1 MSHFRITQVEVC
13 TGLDHFVHS
22 NLKFKAA
29 LRKQQTSSELL
40 LKLSPSPALIQ
51 KISYILCS
59 WKKTSFNWSLS
70 TNPTNLSHYS
80 LKNVIGAMC
89 ISTSFKSCKR
99 INESLVIKPIALC
112 VSCSNDLSSNVRV
125 NRFRISSDHSWILSA
140 FERKPERNKR
150 YFQHNKSNVFV

>member
-51 KISYILCS
+51 KIFYILCS
-59 WKKTSFNWSLS
+59 CKKHPL
-70 TNPTNLSHYS
+70 
-80 LKNVIGAMC
+80 IGAYQQTRQTC
-89 ISTSFKSCKR
+89 HI
-99 INESLVIKPIALC
+99 
-112 VSCSNDLSSNVRV
+112 
-125 NRFRISSDHSWILSA
+125 IL
-140 FERKPERNKR
+140 
-150 YFQHNKSNVFV
+150 